1 MTPAEPVY
9 EIAHLGRVEL
19 LTPDIEGSLRFF
31 VDVLG
36 MSEVERTAESVL
48 LRAWGDYQ
56 RASLQLTSAERPGIG
71 TTSWRTTSDA
81 ALERRAAAVEASGR
95 GEGWTDG
102 LAGHGRT
109 YRFSDP
115 DGHRM
120 AIDWTRAHTTSR
132 RRQPCPDAQE
142 PTGADVDPR
151 RRRATVAR
159 TLNANVWCRDIDEN
173 SRYMIRDPRLSD
185 QRAGARRRRPLSL
198 GTWLH
203 VTPKSY
209 HLAYGRNDP
218 TGVGGRLHHVAYAVD
233 ARDVRPAR
241 GRHLH
246 RLRR

>member
-120 AIDWTRAHTTSR
+120 AIYYESAYH
-132 RRQPCPDAQE
+132 E
-142 PTGADVDPR
+142 PTPSRAPSSRTKRSDVDLRPR
-151 RRRATVAR
+151 RPTVAR
-159 TLNANVWCRDIDEN
+159 TYVT
-173 SRYMIRDPRLSD
+173 S
-185 QRAGARRRRPLSL
+185 GAAISTR
-198 GTWLH
+198 TAA
-203 VTPKSY
+203 T
-209 HLAYGRNDP
+209 
-218 TGVGGRLHHVAYAVD
+218 
-233 ARDVRPAR
+233 
-241 GRHLH
+241 
-246 RLRR
+246 